1 MTIFLSGIMRPIFL
15 RLLLR
20 RPDGLSEWHDR
31 ILQSMHAGTRSTNP
45 MLRRQLSDYGTFH
58 NLSKSKIK
66 QFNIYH
72 SCSNSLCYL
81 VDNEN
86 REDSPCSSDRGLYSL
101 SARSENY
108 YNSTPTKTS
117 PARERGLAK
126 LHLPHAQVYEV
137 PSLQPP
143 GIQRLSPSKSN
154 NSFYN
159 STQQQLR
166 LNQTMFV

>member
-1 MTIFLSGIMRPIFL
+1 MTIFLSGIVRPIFL

-58 NLSKSKIK
+58 NLSKGK

-86 REDSPCSSDRGLYSL
+86 REDSPCSSDRGLYSM
-101 SARSENY
+101 SVRSENY

-117 PARERGLAK
+117 PARGLTKVHYPPAD
-126 LHLPHAQVYEV
+126 VYEV
-137 PSLQPP
+137 PSLQHQ
-143 GIQRLSPSKSN
+143 GNQRLSTSKSN

>member
-1 MTIFLSGIMRPIFL
+1 MRPIFL

-58 NLSKSKIK
+58 NLSKGK
-66 QFNIYH
+66 QINIYH

-86 REDSPCSSDRGLYSL
+86 REDSPCSSDRGLYSM

-108 YNSTPTKTS
+108 YNSTPTKRS

-126 LHLPHAQVYEV
+126 VHFPPADVYEV
-137 PSLQPP
+137 PRSLQP
-143 GIQRLSPSKSN
+143 QRLSTSKSN